1 MSVSTVA
8 ARLRVILFWFHLAL
22 GVAGGAVI
30 LLMSATGALLG
41 FERQVIAAVDG
52 APTVQ
57 PPPGA
62 ARLPLDSLLHR
73 AGLTPAVV
81 SIVSLRRDP
90 RAPVQLRHVDRKR
103 GTVLLDPYTGAVLPP
118 SGSGR
123 AQAAMQALRRW
134 HRWVGQV
141 NGGGW
146 GRGATGAA
154 NLLFLLLVCSGVYLW
169 WPRQWT
175 LTVIRSLA
183 ILDFRLSGKARD
195 FNWHHA
201 LGLWSLVPLFVI
213 ALSGVFMSYQW
224 PQAWITRWSG
234 APAPI
239 SAPLAGAARF
249 RATGTVP
256 AGPPSLDQMR
266 ATAES
271 KRPDWTTLSLVQPAA
286 DEPTFTV
293 TAASGNGFRPD
304 LKTILTFDARTG
316 ALAETREYG
325 DLGAARRWRNW
336 MRYLHTGEVFGLGGQ
351 AVATLVS
358 LAAVVLVVTGI
369 ALAVRRFLHWRARPV
384 RLAA

>member
-1 MSVSTVA
+1 MSVSSVA

-52 APTVQ
+52 APMVQ

-62 ARLPLDSLLHR
+62 IRLPLDSLLRR
-73 AGLTPAVV
+73 AGLGPTAV
-81 SIVSLRRDP
+81 SAVSLRRDP
-90 RAPVQLRHVDRKR
+90 RAPVQLRRVDRTR
-103 GTVLLDPYTGAVLPP
+103 GTVLVDPYTGAVLPP
-118 SGSGR
+118 AGTGR
-123 AQAAMQALRRW
+123 AQATMQALRRW
-134 HRWVGQV
+134 HRWVGQA
-141 NGGGW
+141 NGRGW
-146 GRGATGAA
+146 GRDATGAA
-154 NLLFLLLVCSGVYLW
+154 NFLFLLLTCSGVYLW
-169 WPRQWT
+169 WPRRWT

-183 ILDFRLSGKARD
+183 ILDLRLSGKARD

-201 LGLWSLVPLFVI
+201 LGIWSLVPLFVI

-224 PQAWITRWSG
+224 PQAWIARWSG

-239 SAPLAGAARF
+239 TKPTTRAATSPATRSA
-249 RATGTVP
+249 P
-256 AGPPSLDQMR
+256 AGPPSLDGMR
-266 ATAES
+266 AIAES
-271 KRPDWTTLSLVQPAA
+271 TRPDWSSLSLVLPAP
-286 DEPTFTV
+286 DEPAFTV

-304 LKTILTFDARTG
+304 LKTILTFDAVTG
-316 ALAETREYG
+316 ALAETVEYG

-336 MRYLHTGEVFGLGGQ
+336 MRFLHTGEVFGLGGQ

-369 ALAVRRFLHWRARPV
+369 ALAVRRALHWRARSV
-384 RLAA
+384 RVAA